1 MKRSIDHSP
10 QRRSTPR
17 LQSLTAD
24 GLRSVGFLHLL
35 PICAAFQMSLPA
47 TAERIQVFGK
57 KNKYD
62 LKIPNVTFKIF
73 KATREKENDSS
84 VSLIPNIE
92 KQANPSG
99 VAFQCVRT
107 QTTLFPVSY

>member
-1 MKRSIDHSP
+1 
-10 QRRSTPR
+10 
-17 LQSLTAD
+17 
-24 GLRSVGFLHLL
+24 
-35 PICAAFQMSLPA
+35 MSLPA

-84 VSLIPNIE
+84 VSLIPNIKK

>member
-1 MKRSIDHSP
+1 MLLFKCHFLP
-10 QRRSTPR
+10 QQKEFRC
-17 LQSLTAD
+17 LA
-24 GLRSVGFLHLL
+24 
-35 PICAAFQMSLPA
+35 
-47 TAERIQVFGK
+47 K

-73 KATREKENDSS
+73 KATWEKENDSS

>member
-1 MKRSIDHSP
+1 
-10 QRRSTPR
+10 
-17 LQSLTAD
+17 
-24 GLRSVGFLHLL
+24 
-35 PICAAFQMSLPA
+35 MSLPA
-47 TAERIQVFGK
+47 TADRIQVFGK